1 MVKTASTM
9 LPLGSQA
16 PDFSLVSASGQTIS
30 LSDFDEAPALLVMF
44 MCNHCP
50 FVVHVAPELA
60 RLTQEYQEKGV
71 AIVGINSN
79 DVGNHP
85 QDSPEK
91 MVHEVE
97 SRGYTF
103 QYLFDEDQ
111 SVAEAYQAA
120 CTPDFFVF
128 NADKELV
135 YRGQMDSSR
144 PESGIPVTGEDLRS
158 ALDAVLAGKPVSGN
172 QIPSIGCNI
181 KWKPGNEP
189 AYFDPQGVS

>member
-50 FVVHVAPELA
+50 FVIHVAPELA

-85 QDSPEK
+85 QDSPEQ

-97 SRGYTF
+97 LRGYTF
-103 QYLFDEDQ
+103 HYLFDEDQ

-120 CTPDFFVF
+120 CTPDFFVL

-135 YRGQMDSSR
+135 YRGQVDSSR
-144 PESGIPVTGEDLRS
+144 PASGIPVTGEDLRS
-158 ALDAVLAGKPVSGN
+158 ALDAVLAGEPVSGN

-189 AYFDPQGVS
+189 AYFDPQGVT